1 MSNLGINNSAS
12 PAYFESAGV
21 RALRESARGLS
32 RHIHNAQLELG
43 KIAIQYGSMII
54 NYQAELRQINE
65 AIAKLQPVSAAGT
78 DQQGQTP
85 NAAPASQFYY
95 KG

>member
-1 MSNLGINNSAS
+1 MSNFDINNATS
-12 PAYFESAGV
+12 PAWSESAGV
-21 RALRESARGLS
+21 RALRESAHRLS

-54 NYQAELRQINE
+54 NYQAELQQINE

-78 DQQGQTP
+78 DTGQCAMP
-85 NAAPASQFYY
+85 AAPVDPYTNKY
-95 KG
+95 